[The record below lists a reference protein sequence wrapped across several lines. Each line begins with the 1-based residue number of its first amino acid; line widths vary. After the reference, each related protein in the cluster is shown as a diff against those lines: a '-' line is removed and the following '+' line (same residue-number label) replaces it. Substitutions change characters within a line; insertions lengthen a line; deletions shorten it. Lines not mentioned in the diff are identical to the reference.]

1 MKPYVF
7 IYCEGS
13 DTKIVVTSKEK
24 EGIKVLRTV
33 TFKSNSGPDQNISTE
48 GADQFD
54 LDGMS
59 GDFSIDEMGSSS
71 EESESGFS
79 NTEIGNLA
87 EGLSGI
93 NLNSAKFI
101 PIGTE
106 PGMNYHVY
114 EGPREKDKQKQ
125 IIAITSD
132 IEQTKNIYVSPDS
145 IDYIPHNDKA
155 LLAAFF
161 ENSVPC
167 IELLTRL
174 ATYNKKKNYKI
185 ETIKSADISLAYYVA
200 KSVKFFPE
208 DYTLIIYTGKE
219 YSKLIFMEGNNLK
232 HIGSTLDIGT
242 KNLSTYDVY
251 FSKILLEMENGNI
264 PQLDNV
270 ILCGEDRSENLILS
284 FYGTFPEA
292 NVTELEFKNF
302 DTSSLRAE
310 DKDKLPDFAIPL
322 AVATEFYDE
331 QDKKHKGINIL
342 PRYIIEKQK
351 ILQFGWLSYAIMP
364 LIFLA
369 TFFFTYLVL
378 ENNRKVAEL
387 DTEIARVTRLQQ
399 ENQELM
405 DQIYPL
411 SDKIAGF
418 DVTKS
423 ILDSA
428 TAGTEIWGQ
437 NLEKIADFVERRRSF
452 WITNIQNYAP
462 NQIRINGYSLSRS
475 VLTEFADYYDSSIL
489 ESINYEPLR
498 ENDAFSFNIVLSI
511 NGSSNPLLNS
521 KGVPSSRPPA
531 RPPKSGV
538 N

>member
-1 MKPYVF
+1 MKPFVF
-7 IYCEGS
+7 VYCEGS
-13 DTKIVVTSKEK
+13 DTKIVVASREK
-24 EGIKVLRTV
+24 EGIRILRTA
-33 TFKSNSGPDQNISTE
+33 TLNGKNAPQESIPSE
-48 GADQFD
+48 EK
-54 LDGMS
+54 LDDFNLEGMS
-59 GDFSIDEMGSSS
+59 GDFSIDNMDSPEDETTG
-71 EESESGFS
+71 GLS
-79 NTEIGNLA
+79 NTEIGNLNNS
-87 EGLSGI
+87 LQGI

-114 EGPREKDKQKQ
+114 DGPKEKDKQKQ
-125 IIAITSD
+125 IIAITTD
-132 IEQTKNIYVSPDS
+132 IEQTKNIYVAPDA
-145 IDYIPHNDKA
+145 IDYIPYNDNS

-161 ENSVPC
+161 ENNVPC
-167 IELLTRL
+167 TDLISQL
-174 ATYNKKKNYKI
+174 AAYNKKKNYKI
-185 ETIKSADISLAYYVA
+185 QTIKSADISLAYYVA
-200 KSVKFFPE
+200 KTVKFFPE

-219 YSKLIFMEGNNLK
+219 YSKLIFLEGNKLK

-292 NVTELEFKNF
+292 NVTELEFKDFNTGALSA
-302 DTSSLRAE
+302 DETA
-310 DKDKLPDFAIPL
+310 KLPDFAIPL

-331 QDKKHKGINIL
+331 QDKKYQGINIL
-342 PRYIIEKQK
+342 PRYIVETQK

-369 TFFFTYLVL
+369 TFLFTYLVL
-378 ENNRKVAEL
+378 ENNRTIAEL
-387 DTEIARVTRLQQ
+387 DTEIARLTRLQQ
-399 ENQELM
+399 ENQALM

-437 NLEKIADFVERRRSF
+437 ALEKISDFVERRRSF
-452 WITNIQNYAP
+452 WITSIQNYSQ
-462 NQIRINGYSLSRS
+462 NQIRINGFSLSRS
-475 VLTEFADYYDSSIL
+475 VLTEFADYYDSAIL
-489 ESINYEPLR
+489 ENITYEPLR
-498 ENDAFSFNIVLSI
+498 ENNAFSFNIVLSI
-511 NGSSNPLLNS
+511 DGSSKPLLQN
-521 KGVPSSRPPA
+521 KGNIPPPPQSRPT
-531 RPPKSGV
+531 GGT